1 MTNTLEIFA
10 DRKSEIEF
18 YFSVIL
24 DYNDNNTKVINT
36 IDNKK
41 FFRIM
46 KSNFILML
54 YNLVESTIT
63 NGFEEIYEDLK
74 SNNCT
79 YNELIKEIQNIWR
92 ENKIREIYKPETILK
107 TYTNRVENIVNDIIN
122 EVPITLHK
130 GMINISIS
138 GNLNAKSIKDICN
151 KHHIRYT
158 VIDDKNILDNVK
170 NNRNALA
177 HGDVSFSKC
186 SRDLTINDLENT
198 KDTVINFLEGILKGM
213 KEYCDGKKYRK
224 DSI

>member
-130 GMINISIS
+130 GMINIS

-177 HGDVSFSKC
+177 HGDISFSKC

-213 KEYCDGKKYRK
+213 EEYCDGKKYRN

>member
-74 SNNCT
+74 NNNCT

-107 TYTNRVENIVNDIIN
+107 TYTNRVENIVNDIIH

-130 GMINISIS
+130 GMINIS

-177 HGDVSFSKC
+177 HGDISFSKC

-213 KEYCDGKKYRK
+213 EEYCDGKKYRK